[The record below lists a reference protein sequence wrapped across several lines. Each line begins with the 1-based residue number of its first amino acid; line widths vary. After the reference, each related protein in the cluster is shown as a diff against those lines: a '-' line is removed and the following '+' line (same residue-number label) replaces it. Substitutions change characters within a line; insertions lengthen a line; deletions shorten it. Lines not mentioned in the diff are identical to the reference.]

1 MEKNNQPLLDEVNST
16 TQFTSWNKIEQRSKN
31 IRTARILLITLTIL
45 VGVLCI
51 PWTQNITST
60 GSIISLEPN
69 SRPQAVETI
78 IGGRVEKWFVQEGDS
93 VKKGDTILF
102 LSEIKVDYFDPNLVQ
117 NTESQL
123 QSKES
128 ALEGY
133 MSKIASL
140 DLQIN
145 AMISGKEVKKD
156 QARAKIEQ
164 AQFKVRTDST
174 DLLNSER
181 NAAITEEQFN
191 RYEQLYTQD
200 LISKTELETRRMSY
214 QNAATKVQEH
224 RNKLSIAKNE
234 LLNARREL
242 RAIDAE
248 YSDKISKAESE
259 KYASMSTLYTAEGEL
274 TKLQN
279 QFNNYDRRNGL
290 YYILAPQDGFISKT
304 SKSGIG
310 ETVKE
315 GEEIARISPFGFAH
329 AVEIFISPTDM
340 PLVHAGEQVRLI
352 FDGFPAFVISG
363 WQHISKGVYNGTI
376 LTVDPAL
383 HESGKFRVLVRPQD
397 GEQWPNALKQGGGVQ
412 AIMLLNDVPVGYELW
427 RTFNG
432 FPPDFYSPDQSK
444 KKSEE
449 KSK

>member
-1 MEKNNQPLLDEVNST
+1 MEKTNRNLLDEVDSSMH
-16 TQFTSWNKIEQRSKN
+16 FTSWKKTEPRSKN
-31 IRTARILLITLTIL
+31 LRTAKILLIAAGIITAIL
-45 VGVLCI
+45 LI
-51 PWTQNITST
+51 PWTQNITSS
-60 GSIISLEPN
+60 GSVLSLNPD
-69 SRPQAVETI
+69 SRPQSIETI

-133 MSKIASL
+133 LSKVASL

-145 AMISGKEVKKD
+145 ALISGKDVKKD

-164 AQFKVRTDST
+164 SQFKIKTDST
-174 DLLNSER
+174 DLLNAER
-181 NAAITEEQFN
+181 NATINEEQFI
-191 RYEQLYTQD
+191 RYEQLYKQD
-200 LISKTELETRRMSY
+200 LISKTELESRRMSS
-214 QNAATKVQEH
+214 QNASTKVQEH
-224 RNKLSIAKNE
+224 RNKLAISKND

-259 KYASMSTLYTAEGEL
+259 KYASMSALYTAEGEL

-279 QFNNYDRRNGL
+279 LFNNYDRRNGL
-290 YYILAPQDGFISKT
+290 YYILAPQAGFISKT
-304 SKSGIG
+304 TKSGIG

-315 GEEIARISPFGFAH
+315 GEEIARISPFQFSH
-329 AVEIFISPTDM
+329 AVEIFIRPVDM
-340 PLVHAGEQVRLI
+340 PLVHPGENVRLI

-363 WQHISKGVYNGTI
+363 WQNISKGVYNGTI
-376 LTVDPAL
+376 LIVDPVI
-383 HESGKFRVLVRPQD
+383 HESGKFRVLVTPSE
-397 GEQWPNALKQGGGVQ
+397 GEQWPNALKQGAGVQ
-412 AIMLLNDVPVGYELW
+412 TIMLLNDVPVGYELW
-427 RTFNG
+427 RNFNG
-432 FPPDFYSPDQSK
+432 FPPDFYSPENAK

-449 KSK
+449 KYK

>member
-1 MEKNNQPLLDEVNST
+1 MEKNNLPLLDEVNSSN
-16 TQFTSWNKIEQRSKN
+16 QFASWNKIEQRTKN
-31 IRTARILLITLTIL
+31 IRTAKILLFALAIIIGIL
-45 VGVLCI
+45 FI

-60 GSIISLEPN
+60 GKIISLEPN
-69 SRPQAVETI
+69 SRPQSVETI

-102 LSEIKVDYFDPNLVQ
+102 LSEIKVDYFDPNLIK

-140 DLQIN
+140 DIQIN

-174 DLLNSER
+174 DLLNAER
-181 NAAITEEQFN
+181 NATITEEQFN
-191 RYEQLYTQD
+191 RYEQLFKQD

-214 QNAATKVQEH
+214 QNAFTKVQEH
-224 RNKLSIAKNE
+224 RNKLAISKNE

-315 GEEIARISPFGFAH
+315 GEEIARISPYQFAH
-329 AVEIFISPTDM
+329 AIEIFIDPMDM

-376 LTVDPAL
+376 LTIDPAL
-383 HESGKFRVLVRPQD
+383 HESGKFRVLVRPQE
-397 GEQWPNALKQGGGVQ
+397 GEQWPSALKQGGGVQ

-427 RTFNG
+427 RKFNG
-432 FPPDFYSPDQSK
+432 FPPDFYSPVQSK

>member
-1 MEKNNQPLLDEVNST
+1 MENTNRNLLDEVDSSR
-16 TQFTSWNKIEQRSKN
+16 QFTSWKKIEPRSKN
-31 IRTARILLITLTIL
+31 VRTARILFIAAAIITGMLF
-45 VGVLCI
+45 I
-51 PWTQNITST
+51 PWTQNITSS
-60 GSIISLEPN
+60 GSVISLNPD
-69 SRPQAVETI
+69 SRPQSVETI

-145 AMISGKEVKKD
+145 ALISGKDVKKD

-164 AQFKVRTDST
+164 AQSKIKTDST
-174 DLLNSER
+174 DLLNAQR
-181 NAAITEEQFN
+181 NATITEEQFT
-191 RYEQLYTQD
+191 RYEQLFKED
-200 LISKTELETRRMSY
+200 LISRTELETRRMSF

-224 RNKLSIAKNE
+224 VNKLAISKNE

-259 KYASMSTLYTAEGEL
+259 KFASMSTLYTAEGEL

-279 QFNNYDRRNGL
+279 QYNNYDRRNGL

-304 SKSGIG
+304 TKSGIG

-329 AVEIFISPTDM
+329 AVEIFIHPVDM

-363 WQHISKGVYNGTI
+363 WQNISKGVYNGTI
-376 LTVDPAL
+376 LIVDPAL
-383 HESGKFRVLVRPQD
+383 HESGKFRVLVAPSQ
-397 GEQWPNALKQGGGVQ
+397 GEQWPSVLKQGGGVQ

-427 RTFNG
+427 RQFNG
-432 FPPDFYSPDQSK
+432 FPPDFYSPENAK

>member
-1 MEKNNQPLLDEVNST
+1 MEKNNLPLLDEVNSSN
-16 TQFTSWNKIEQRSKN
+16 QFTSWNKIEQRSKN
-31 IRTARILLITLTIL
+31 IRTARILLIAFSIII
-45 VGVLCI
+45 GILCI
-51 PWTQNITST
+51 PWTQNITSS
-60 GSIISLEPN
+60 GSIISLNPD
-69 SRPQAVETI
+69 SRPQSVETI

-102 LSEIKVDYFDPNLVQ
+102 ISEIKVDYFDPNLVQ

-145 AMISGKEVKKD
+145 AMLNGKEVKKY
-156 QARAKIEQ
+156 QAYAKIEQ
-164 AQFKVRTDST
+164 AQLKVKTDST
-174 DLLNSER
+174 DLLNAER
-181 NAAITEEQFN
+181 NTAITEEQFK
-191 RYEQLYTQD
+191 RYEQLYKED

-214 QNAATKVQEH
+214 QNASTKVLEC
-224 RNKLSIAKNE
+224 RNKFYISKNE
-234 LLNARREL
+234 LLNTRREL

-310 ETVKE
+310 ETVQE
-315 GEEIARISPFGFAH
+315 GEEIARISPFGFSH
-329 AVEIFISPTDM
+329 AIEIFIHPVDM

-383 HESGKFRVLVRPQD
+383 HESGKFRVLVQPSN

-427 RTFNG
+427 RKFNG
-432 FPPDFYSPDQSK
+432 FPPDFYSPETSK

-449 KSK
+449 KL

>member
-1 MEKNNQPLLDEVNST
+1 MEKTNPNLLDEIDFPLQFNSWT
-16 TQFTSWNKIEQRSKN
+16 KIEQRAKN
-31 IRTARILLITLTIL
+31 IRTARILLFAFIIL
-45 VGVLCI
+45 IGILLI
-51 PWTQNITST
+51 PWTQNIMCS

-69 SRPQAVETI
+69 SRPQSIETI

-102 LSEIKVDYFDPNLVQ
+102 LSEVKVDYFDPNLVQ

-128 ALEGY
+128 ALQGY
-133 MSKIASL
+133 MSKIVSL

-145 AMISGKEVKKD
+145 AMIGGKEVKKD
-156 QARAKIEQ
+156 QTRAKIEQ
-164 AQFKVRTDST
+164 AQFKIRTDST
-174 DLLNSER
+174 DLANAER
-181 NAAITEEQFN
+181 NAKIIEEQFV
-191 RYEQLYTQD
+191 RYEQLFKED
-200 LISKTELETRRMSY
+200 LISRTELETRRIST
-214 QNAATKVQEH
+214 QNAATKVIEH
-224 RNKLSIAKNE
+224 RNKLAISRTE
-234 LLNARREL
+234 LMNLTREL

-248 YSDKISKAESE
+248 YNDKISKAESE
-259 KYASMSTLYTAEGEL
+259 KFASMSTLYTAEAEL

-315 GEEIARISPFGFAH
+315 GEEIARISPFQFAH
-329 AVEIFISPTDM
+329 AIEIFIEPVDM

-363 WQHISKGVYNGTI
+363 WQDISAGVYNGTI

-383 HESGKFRVLVRPQD
+383 HESGKFRVLVKPAD
-397 GEQWPNALKQGGGVQ
+397 GEQWPTVLKQGGGVQ
-412 AIMLLNDVPVGYELW
+412 AIMLLNDVPLGYELW
-427 RTFNG
+427 RKFNG

>member
-1 MEKNNQPLLDEVNST
+1 MEKNNLPLLDEVNSSN
-16 TQFTSWNKIEQRSKN
+16 QFTSWNKIEQRSKN
-31 IRTARILLITLTIL
+31 IRTARILLIAFSIIIGT
-45 VGVLCI
+45 LCI
-51 PWTQNITST
+51 PWTQNITSS
-60 GSIISLEPN
+60 GSIISLNPD
-69 SRPQAVETI
+69 SRPQSVETI

-102 LSEIKVDYFDPNLVQ
+102 ISEIKVDYFDPNLVQ

-145 AMISGKEVKKD
+145 AMISGKDVKKD

-164 AQFKVRTDST
+164 AQYKVRTDST
-174 DLLNSER
+174 DLLNAQR
-181 NAAITEEQFN
+181 NATITEEQFN
-191 RYEQLYTQD
+191 RYEQLYKED

-214 QNAATKVQEH
+214 QNASTKVQEH
-224 RNKLSIAKNE
+224 LNKIAISKNE

-290 YYILAPQDGFISKT
+290 YYILAPQDGFVSKT
-304 SKSGIG
+304 TKSGIG

-329 AVEIFISPTDM
+329 AVEIFIHPVDM
-340 PLVHAGEQVRLI
+340 PLVHPGEQVRLI

-363 WQHISKGVYNGTI
+363 WQDISKGVYNGTI

-383 HESGKFRVLVRPQD
+383 HESGKFRVLVQPSA
-397 GEQWPNALKQGGGVQ
+397 GEQWPSVLKQGGGVQ

-427 RTFNG
+427 RKFNG

>member
-1 MEKNNQPLLDEVNST
+1 MENTNRNLLDEVDSSS
-16 TQFTSWNKIEQRSKN
+16 QFTSWKKIEPRAKN
-31 IRTARILLITLTIL
+31 IRTARILLIALAIITGIL
-45 VGVLCI
+45 FI
-51 PWTQNITST
+51 PWTQNITSS
-60 GSIISLEPN
+60 GSVISLNPD
-69 SRPQAVETI
+69 SRPQSIETI
-78 IGGRVEKWFVQEGDS
+78 IGGRIEKWYVQEGDS

-164 AQFKVRTDST
+164 VQSKIKTDST
-174 DLLNSER
+174 DLLNAQR
-181 NAAITEEQFN
+181 NASITEEQFT
-191 RYEQLYTQD
+191 RYEQLFKED
-200 LISKTELETRRMSY
+200 LISRTELETRRMSF

-224 RNKLSIAKNE
+224 LNKLSISKNE
-234 LLNARREL
+234 LLNAKREL

-259 KYASMSTLYTAEGEL
+259 KFASMSTLYTAEGEL

-304 SKSGIG
+304 TKSGLG

-315 GEEIARISPFGFAH
+315 GEEIARISPFGFSH
-329 AVEIFISPTDM
+329 AVEIFIQPTDM
-340 PLVHAGEQVRLI
+340 PLVHAGEQVRII

-383 HESGKFRVLVRPQD
+383 HESGKFRVLVKPSE
-397 GEQWPNALKQGGGVQ
+397 GEQWPSVLKQGAGAQ

-427 RTFNG
+427 RKFNG
-432 FPPDFYSPDQSK
+432 FPPDFYAPDNAK

>member
-1 MEKNNQPLLDEVNST
+1 MEKNNHTLLDEVNSSN
-16 TQFTSWNKIEQRSKN
+16 QFTSWNKIEKRSKN
-31 IRTARILLITLTIL
+31 IRTARILLITFVIII
-45 VGVLCI
+45 GVLCI
-51 PWTQNITST
+51 PWTQNISSK
-60 GSIISLEPN
+60 GSIISLNPD
-69 SRPQAVETI
+69 SRPQSIETI

-164 AQFKVRTDST
+164 AQFKVKTDST
-174 DLLNSER
+174 DLLNAER
-181 NAAITEEQFN
+181 NATITEEQFN
-191 RYEQLYTQD
+191 RYEQLYKQD

-224 RNKLSIAKNE
+224 RNKLAISKNE

-259 KYASMSTLYTAEGEL
+259 KYASMSTLYNAEGEL

-279 QFNNYDRRNGL
+279 QFNNYDKRNGL

-329 AVEIFISPTDM
+329 AVEIFIDPMDM
-340 PLVHAGEQVRLI
+340 PLVHPGEQVRLI

-376 LTVDPAL
+376 LSIDPAL
-383 HESGKFRVLVRPQD
+383 HESGKFRVLVQPAQ
-397 GEQWPNALKQGGGVQ
+397 GEQWPSALKQGGGVQ
-412 AIMLLNDVPVGYELW
+412 AIMLLNDVPLGYELW

-432 FPPDFYSPDQSK
+432 FPPDFYSPDLSK
-444 KKSEE
+444 KKPEE

>member
-1 MEKNNQPLLDEVNST
+1 MEKNKLHLLDDVDSSVT
-16 TQFTSWNKIEQRSKN
+16 FSSWKKIEQRSKN
-31 IRTARILLITLTIL
+31 IRAARILLISAAIL
-45 VGVLCI
+45 VGVLFV
-51 PWTQNITST
+51 PWTQNIICA

-102 LSEIKVDYFDPNLVQ
+102 ISEVKVDYFDPNLVQ

-133 MSKIASL
+133 MSKIVSL

-156 QARAKIEQ
+156 QTRTKIDQ
-164 AQFKVRTDST
+164 AQFKITTDST
-174 DLLNSER
+174 DLANAER
-181 NAAITEEQFN
+181 NAQIIQDQFV
-191 RYEQLYTQD
+191 RYEQLFKED
-200 LISKTELETRRMSY
+200 LISRTELETRRMST
-214 QNAATKVQEH
+214 QNAATKVIEH
-224 RNKLSIAKNE
+224 RNKLAISRNE
-234 LLNARREL
+234 FMNLKREL

-248 YSDKISKAESE
+248 YNDKISKAESE
-259 KYASMSTLYTAEGEL
+259 KFASMSTLYGAEAEL

-315 GEEIARISPFGFAH
+315 GEEIARISPYRFAH
-329 AVEIFISPTDM
+329 AVEVFIDPVDM

-352 FDGFPAFVISG
+352 FDGFPAFVITG

-383 HESGKFRVLVRPQD
+383 HESGKFRVLVQPAN
-397 GEQWPNALKQGGGVQ
+397 GEQWPTALKQGGGVQ

-427 RTFNG
+427 RKFNG

>member
-1 MEKNNQPLLDEVNST
+1 MEKNHHPLLDEVNST
-16 TQFTSWNKIEQRSKN
+16 NQFTSWNKIEQRSKN
-31 IRTARILLITLTIL
+31 IRTARILLITLAIL
-45 VGVLCI
+45 IGILCI
-51 PWTQNITST
+51 PWTQNISST

-164 AQFKVRTDST
+164 AQFKIKTDST
-174 DLLNSER
+174 DLLNAER
-181 NAAITEEQFN
+181 NATITEEQFI
-191 RYEQLYTQD
+191 RYEQLYKQD
-200 LISKTELETRRMSY
+200 LISKTELETRRMSC
-214 QNAATKVQEH
+214 QNASTKVQEH
-224 RNKLSIAKNE
+224 RNKLSISKNE

-397 GEQWPNALKQGGGVQ
+397 GEQWPSALKQGGGVQ

-449 KSK
+449 KAK

>member
-1 MEKNNQPLLDEVNST
+1 
-16 TQFTSWNKIEQRSKN
+16 
-31 IRTARILLITLTIL
+31 
-45 VGVLCI
+45 
-51 PWTQNITST
+51 
-60 GSIISLEPN
+60 
-69 SRPQAVETI
+69 
-78 IGGRVEKWFVQEGDS
+78 
-93 VKKGDTILF
+93 
-102 LSEIKVDYFDPNLVQ
+102 
-117 NTESQL
+117 
-123 QSKES
+123 
-128 ALEGY
+128 
-133 MSKIASL
+133 
-140 DLQIN
+140 
-145 AMISGKEVKKD
+145 
-156 QARAKIEQ
+156 
-164 AQFKVRTDST
+164 
-174 DLLNSER
+174 
-181 NAAITEEQFN
+181 
-191 RYEQLYTQD
+191 
-200 LISKTELETRRMSY
+200 MSY
-214 QNAATKVQEH
+214 QNASTKVLEC
-224 RNKLSIAKNE
+224 RNKFYISKNE
-234 LLNARREL
+234 LLNTRREL

-315 GEEIARISPFGFAH
+315 GEEIARISPFGFSH
-329 AVEIFISPTDM
+329 AIEIFIHPVDM

-383 HESGKFRVLVRPQD
+383 HESGKFRVLVQPSN

-427 RTFNG
+427 RKFNG

-449 KSK
+449 K

>member
-1 MEKNNQPLLDEVNST
+1 MEKTNPNLLDEVDSSR
-16 TQFTSWNKIEQRSKN
+16 QFSSWKDIEPRSKN
-31 IRTARILLITLTIL
+31 IRTARILLFAAAVLIGIL
-45 VGVLCI
+45 FI
-51 PWTQNITST
+51 PWTQNITSS
-60 GSIISLEPN
+60 GSIISLNPD
-69 SRPQAVETI
+69 SRPQSIETI

-145 AMISGKEVKKD
+145 AMIGGKEVKKD

-164 AQFKVRTDST
+164 AQFKIKTDST
-174 DLLNSER
+174 DLLNAER
-181 NAAITEEQFN
+181 NATITEEQFA
-191 RYEQLYTQD
+191 RYEQLFKQD
-200 LISKTELETRRMSY
+200 LISKTELETRRMSF
-214 QNAATKVQEH
+214 QNASTKVQEH
-224 RNKLSIAKNE
+224 RNKLAIAQNE

-259 KYASMSTLYTAEGEL
+259 KYASMSTLYNAEGEL

-304 SKSGIG
+304 TKSGIG

-315 GEEIARISPFGFAH
+315 GEEIARISPFGFSH
-329 AVEIFISPTDM
+329 AIEIFIHPVDM

-352 FDGFPAFVISG
+352 FDGFPAIVISG
-363 WQHISKGVYNGTI
+363 WQDISKGVYNGTI

-383 HESGKFRVLVRPQD
+383 HESGKFRVLVKPTE
-397 GEQWPNALKQGGGVQ
+397 GERWPNALKQGGGVQ

-427 RTFNG
+427 RQFNG
-432 FPPDFYSPDQSK
+432 FPPDFYSPENSK

>member
-1 MEKNNQPLLDEVNST
+1 MEQNNHALLDEVNST
-16 TQFTSWNKIEQRSKN
+16 NQFNSWNKIEQRSKN
-31 IRTARILLITLTIL
+31 IRTARILLITLAIL
-45 VGVLCI
+45 IGILCI
-51 PWTQNITST
+51 PWTQNISST

-164 AQFKVRTDST
+164 AQFKVKTDST
-174 DLLNSER
+174 DLLNAER
-181 NAAITEEQFN
+181 NATITEEQFN
-191 RYEQLYTQD
+191 RYEQLYKQD

-214 QNAATKVQEH
+214 QNASTKVQEH
-224 RNKLSIAKNE
+224 RNKLSISKNE

-397 GEQWPNALKQGGGVQ
+397 GEQWPSALKQGGGVQ

>member
-1 MEKNNQPLLDEVNST
+1 MEQNKLHLLDDVDSSVT
-16 TQFTSWNKIEQRSKN
+16 FSSWKKIEQRSKN
-31 IRTARILLITLTIL
+31 IRAARILLISAAIL
-45 VGVLCI
+45 VGVLFV
-51 PWTQNITST
+51 PWTQNITCA

-69 SRPQAVETI
+69 SRPQSIETI

-102 LSEIKVDYFDPNLVQ
+102 LSEVKVDYFDPNLVQ

-133 MSKIASL
+133 MSKIVSL

-156 QARAKIEQ
+156 QTRAKIEQ
-164 AQFKVRTDST
+164 AQYKIRTDST
-174 DLLNSER
+174 DLANAQR
-181 NAAITEEQFN
+181 NAQIIEEQFV
-191 RYEQLYTQD
+191 RYEQLYKED
-200 LISKTELETRRMSY
+200 LISRTELETRRMST
-214 QNAATKVQEH
+214 QNAATKVIEH
-224 RNKLSIAKNE
+224 INKLSIARNE
-234 LLNARREL
+234 LMNLRREL
-242 RAIDAE
+242 SAIDAD
-248 YSDKISKAESE
+248 YNDKISKAESE
-259 KYASMSTLYTAEGEL
+259 KFASMSTLYNAEGEL

-315 GEEIARISPFGFAH
+315 GEEIARISPYQFAH
-329 AVEIFISPTDM
+329 AIEIFIDPVDM

-383 HESGKFRVLVRPQD
+383 HESGKFRVLVQPAS
-397 GEQWPNALKQGGGVQ
+397 GEQWPTALKQGGGVQ

-427 RTFNG
+427 RKFNG

>member
-1 MEKNNQPLLDEVNST
+1 MEKNHHPLLDEVNST
-16 TQFTSWNKIEQRSKN
+16 NQFTSWNKIEQRSKN
-31 IRTARILLITLTIL
+31 IRTARILLITLAIL
-45 VGVLCI
+45 IGILCI

-164 AQFKVRTDST
+164 AQFKVKTDST
-174 DLLNSER
+174 DLLNAER
-181 NAAITEEQFN
+181 NATITEEQFN
-191 RYEQLYTQD
+191 RYEQLYKQD

-214 QNAATKVQEH
+214 QNASTKVQEH
-224 RNKLSIAKNE
+224 RNKLSISKNE

-397 GEQWPNALKQGGGVQ
+397 GEQWPSALKQGGGVQ

>member
-1 MEKNNQPLLDEVNST
+1 MENTNRNLLDEVDSSR
-16 TQFTSWNKIEQRSKN
+16 QFTSWKKIEPRSKN
-31 IRTARILLITLTIL
+31 VRTARILLIAAGIIIGMLF
-45 VGVLCI
+45 I
-51 PWTQNITST
+51 PWTQNITSS
-60 GSIISLEPN
+60 GSVISLNPD
-69 SRPQAVETI
+69 SRPQSIETI
-78 IGGRVEKWFVQEGDS
+78 IGGRIEKWYVQEGDS

-102 LSEIKVDYFDPNLVQ
+102 LSEVKVDYFDPNLVQ

-133 MSKIASL
+133 MSKIVSL

-164 AQFKVRTDST
+164 VQSKLRTDST
-174 DLLNSER
+174 DLQNAQR
-181 NAAITEEQFN
+181 NAAITEEQFT
-191 RYEQLYTQD
+191 RYEQLFKDD
-200 LISKTELETRRMSY
+200 LISRTELETRRMSF

-224 RNKLSIAKNE
+224 LNKLSISKNE
-234 LLNARREL
+234 LLNAKREL

-259 KYASMSTLYTAEGEL
+259 KFASMSTLYTAEGEL

-304 SKSGIG
+304 TKSGLG

-315 GEEIARISPFGFAH
+315 GEEIARISPFEFSH
-329 AVEIFISPTDM
+329 AVEIFIHPTDM

-383 HESGKFRVLVRPQD
+383 HSSGKFRVLVTPSV
-397 GEQWPNALKQGGGVQ
+397 GEQWPNVLKQGGGAQ

-427 RTFNG
+427 RKFNG
-432 FPPDFYSPDQSK
+432 FPPDFYAPDNAQK
-444 KKSEE
+444 KKEE

>member
-1 MEKNNQPLLDEVNST
+1 MEKTNPNLLDEIDFPLQFNSWT
-16 TQFTSWNKIEQRSKN
+16 KIEQRSKN
-31 IRTARILLITLTIL
+31 IRTARILLFAFIIL
-45 VGVLCI
+45 IGILFI
-51 PWTQNITST
+51 PWTQNITCS

-69 SRPQAVETI
+69 SRPQSIETI

-102 LSEIKVDYFDPNLVQ
+102 LSEVKVDYFDPNLVQ

-133 MSKIASL
+133 MSKIVSL

-145 AMISGKEVKKD
+145 AMIGGKEVKKD
-156 QARAKIEQ
+156 QTRAKIEQ
-164 AQFKVRTDST
+164 AQFKIRTDST
-174 DLLNSER
+174 DLANAER
-181 NAAITEEQFN
+181 NAIIIEEQFV
-191 RYEQLYTQD
+191 RYEQLFKED
-200 LISKTELETRRMSY
+200 LISRTELETRRMNT
-214 QNAATKVQEH
+214 QNAATKVIEH
-224 RNKLSIAKNE
+224 RNKLAISRTE
-234 LLNARREL
+234 LMNLTREL
-242 RAIDAE
+242 RAIDAD
-248 YSDKISKAESE
+248 YNDKISKAESE
-259 KYASMSTLYTAEGEL
+259 KFASMSTLYTAEAEL

-315 GEEIARISPFGFAH
+315 GEEIARISPYQFLH
-329 AVEIFISPTDM
+329 AIEIFIDPMDM

-363 WQHISKGVYNGTI
+363 WQNISTGVYNGTI

-383 HESGKFRVLVRPQD
+383 HESGKFRVLVKPSD
-397 GEQWPNALKQGGGVQ
+397 SELWPAVLKQGGGVQ
-412 AIMLLNDVPVGYELW
+412 AIMLLNDVPLGYELW
-427 RTFNG
+427 RKFNG
-432 FPPDFYSPDQSK
+432 FPPDFYSPETSK

>member
-1 MEKNNQPLLDEVNST
+1 MEKNNLPLLDEVNSSN
-16 TQFTSWNKIEQRSKN
+16 QFTSWNKIEQRAKN
-31 IRTARILLITLTIL
+31 IRTARILLIALAIII
-45 VGVLCI
+45 GILCI
-51 PWTQNITST
+51 PWTQNITSV
-60 GSIISLEPN
+60 GNIISLEPN
-69 SRPQAVETI
+69 SRPQSVETI

-123 QSKES
+123 ESKES

-140 DLQIN
+140 DIQIN

-174 DLLNSER
+174 DLLNAER
-181 NAAITEEQFN
+181 NATITEEQFN
-191 RYEQLYTQD
+191 RYEQLYKQD

-214 QNAATKVQEH
+214 QNASTKVQEH
-224 RNKLSIAKNE
+224 RNKLSISKNE

-304 SKSGIG
+304 TKSGIG

-315 GEEIARISPFGFAH
+315 GEEIARISPFAFSH
-329 AVEIFISPTDM
+329 AVEIFIHPTDM

-383 HESGKFRVLVRPQD
+383 HESGKFRVLVRPQE
-397 GEQWPNALKQGGGVQ
+397 GEQWPSALKQGGGVQ

-427 RTFNG
+427 RKFNG

>member
-1 MEKNNQPLLDEVNST
+1 MEKNNLPLLDEVNSSN
-16 TQFTSWNKIEQRSKN
+16 QFTSWNKIEQRSKN
-31 IRTARILLITLTIL
+31 IRTARILLIAFSIII
-45 VGVLCI
+45 GILCI
-51 PWTQNITST
+51 PWTQNITSS
-60 GSIISLEPN
+60 GSIISLNPD
-69 SRPQAVETI
+69 SRPQSVETI

-102 LSEIKVDYFDPNLVQ
+102 ISEIKVDYFDPNLVQ

-164 AQFKVRTDST
+164 AQYKVRTDST
-174 DLLNSER
+174 DLLNAQR
-181 NAAITEEQFN
+181 NATITEEQFN
-191 RYEQLYTQD
+191 RYEQLYKED

-214 QNAATKVQEH
+214 QNASTKVQEH
-224 RNKLSIAKNE
+224 LNKIAISKNE

-290 YYILAPQDGFISKT
+290 YYILAPQDGFVSKT
-304 SKSGIG
+304 TKSGIG

-329 AVEIFISPTDM
+329 AVEIFIHPVDM
-340 PLVHAGEQVRLI
+340 PLVHPGEQVRLI

-363 WQHISKGVYNGTI
+363 WQDISKGVYNGTI

-383 HESGKFRVLVRPQD
+383 HESGKFRVLVQPSA
-397 GEQWPNALKQGGGVQ
+397 GEQWPSVLKQGGGVQ

-427 RTFNG
+427 RKFNG

>member
-1 MEKNNQPLLDEVNST
+1 MEKNNLPLLDEVTSSN
-16 TQFTSWNKIEQRSKN
+16 QFSSWNKIEQRSKN
-31 IRTARILLITLTIL
+31 IRTARILLIALAII

-51 PWTQNITST
+51 PWTQNITSK
-60 GSIISLEPN
+60 GSVISLEPN
-69 SRPQAVETI
+69 SRPQSIETI

-102 LSEIKVDYFDPNLVQ
+102 LSEIKVDYFDPNLIQ

-123 QSKES
+123 ESKEN

-140 DLQIN
+140 DIQIN

-164 AQFKVRTDST
+164 AQFKVKTDST
-174 DLLNSER
+174 DLLNAER
-181 NAAITEEQFN
+181 NAAITEEQFI
-191 RYEQLYTQD
+191 RYEQLFKQD
-200 LISKTELETRRMSY
+200 LISKTELESRRMSF
-214 QNAATKVQEH
+214 QNASTKVQEH
-224 RNKLSIAKNE
+224 RNKLAISKNE

-304 SKSGIG
+304 TKSGIG

-315 GEEIARISPFGFAH
+315 GEEIARISPFQFAH
-329 AVEIFISPTDM
+329 AVEIFIEPNDL
-340 PLVHAGEQVRLI
+340 PLVHPGEQVRII
-352 FDGFPAFVISG
+352 FDGYPAFVISG

-383 HESGKFRVLVRPQD
+383 HETGKFRVLVKPSE
-397 GEQWPNALKQGGGVQ
+397 GEQWPSGLKQGGGVQ

-427 RTFNG
+427 RKFNG
-432 FPPDFYSPDQSK
+432 FPPDFYAPEQQK

>member
-1 MEKNNQPLLDEVNST
+1 MENTNRNLLDEVDSSR
-16 TQFTSWNKIEQRSKN
+16 QFTSWKKIEPRSKN
-31 IRTARILLITLTIL
+31 VRTARILLIAAGIIIGMLF
-45 VGVLCI
+45 I
-51 PWTQNITST
+51 PWTQNITSS
-60 GSIISLEPN
+60 GSVISLNPD
-69 SRPQAVETI
+69 SRPQSIETI
-78 IGGRVEKWFVQEGDS
+78 IGGRIDKWYVQEGDS

-102 LSEIKVDYFDPNLVQ
+102 LSEVKVDYFDPNLVQ

-164 AQFKVRTDST
+164 VQSKLRTDST
-174 DLLNSER
+174 DLQNAQR
-181 NAAITEEQFN
+181 NAAITEEQFT
-191 RYEQLYTQD
+191 RYEQLFKDD
-200 LISKTELETRRMSY
+200 LISRTELETRRMSF

-224 RNKLSIAKNE
+224 LNKLSISKNE
-234 LLNARREL
+234 LLNAKREL

-259 KYASMSTLYTAEGEL
+259 KFASMSTLYTAEGEL

-304 SKSGIG
+304 TKSGLG

-315 GEEIARISPFGFAH
+315 GEEIARISPFEFSH
-329 AVEIFISPTDM
+329 AVEIFIHPTDM

-383 HESGKFRVLVRPQD
+383 HSSGKFRVLVTPSV
-397 GEQWPNALKQGGGVQ
+397 GEQWPNVLKQGGGAQ

-427 RTFNG
+427 RKFNG
-432 FPPDFYSPDQSK
+432 FPPDFYAPDNAK
-444 KKSEE
+444 KKKEE

>member
-1 MEKNNQPLLDEVNST
+1 MEQNKLHLLDDVDSSVT
-16 TQFTSWNKIEQRSKN
+16 FSSWKNIEQRSKN
-31 IRTARILLITLTIL
+31 IRAARILLISAVIL
-45 VGVLCI
+45 VGVLFV
-51 PWTQNITST
+51 PWTQNITCS

-69 SRPQAVETI
+69 TRPQAVETI
-78 IGGRVEKWFVQEGDS
+78 IGGRVEKWYVQEGDS

-102 LSEIKVDYFDPNLVQ
+102 LSEVKVDYFDPNLVQ

-133 MSKIASL
+133 MSKIVSL

-156 QARAKIEQ
+156 QTRTKIDQ
-164 AQFKVRTDST
+164 AQFKITTDST
-174 DLLNSER
+174 DLANAER
-181 NAAITEEQFN
+181 NAQIIQEQFV
-191 RYEQLYTQD
+191 RYEQLFKED
-200 LISKTELETRRMSY
+200 LISRTELEMRRMSA
-214 QNAATKVQEH
+214 QNAATKVIEH
-224 RNKLSIAKNE
+224 RNKLSISRNE
-234 LLNARREL
+234 LMNLKREL

-248 YSDKISKAESE
+248 YNDKISKAESE
-259 KYASMSTLYTAEGEL
+259 KFASMSTLYSAEAEL

-315 GEEIARISPFGFAH
+315 GEEIARISPYQFSH
-329 AVEIFISPTDM
+329 AIEIFVEPVDM
-340 PLVHAGEQVRLI
+340 PLVHAGEKVRLI

-383 HESGKFRVLVRPQD
+383 HASGKFRVLVQPAQ
-397 GEQWPNALKQGGGVQ
+397 GEQWPSALKQGGGVQ

-427 RTFNG
+427 RKFNG

>member
-1 MEKNNQPLLDEVNST
+1 MAKTNPNLLDEVDSSL
-16 TQFTSWNKIEQRSKN
+16 QFTSWNKIEPRSKN
-31 IRTARILLITLTIL
+31 IRTARILMITAAIVVGIL
-45 VGVLCI
+45 FI
-51 PWTQNITST
+51 PWTQNITSS
-60 GSIISLEPN
+60 GSIISLNPD
-69 SRPQAVETI
+69 SRPQSIETI
-78 IGGRVEKWFVQEGDS
+78 IGGRIEKWYVQEGDS

-102 LSEIKVDYFDPNLVQ
+102 LSEVKVDYFDPNLVQ

-140 DLQIN
+140 DIQIN

-174 DLLNSER
+174 DLLNAQR
-181 NAAITEEQFN
+181 NASITEDQFK
-191 RYEQLYTQD
+191 RYEELFRQD
-200 LISKTELETRRMSY
+200 LISRTELETRRMSF

-224 RNKLSIAKNE
+224 LNKLAISKNE
-234 LLNARREL
+234 LLNAKREL

-304 SKSGIG
+304 TKSGIG

-315 GEEIARISPFGFAH
+315 GEEIARISPFGFSH
-329 AVEIFISPTDM
+329 AVEIFIHPTDM
-340 PLVHAGEQVRLI
+340 PLVHPGEQVRLI

-383 HESGKFRVLVRPQD
+383 HESGKFRVLVKPAE
-397 GEQWPNALKQGGGVQ
+397 GEQWPAVLKQGGGVQ

-427 RTFNG
+427 RKFNG
-432 FPPDFYSPDQSK
+432 FPPDFYAPNMDK
-444 KKSEE
+444 KKTEE

>member
-1 MEKNNQPLLDEVNST
+1 MEKTNPNLLDEIDFPLQFNSWT
-16 TQFTSWNKIEQRSKN
+16 IVEQRSKN
-31 IRTARILLITLTIL
+31 IRTARILLFAFFIL
-45 VGVLCI
+45 IGILFI
-51 PWTQNITST
+51 PWTQNITCS

-69 SRPQAVETI
+69 SRPQSIETI

-102 LSEIKVDYFDPNLVQ
+102 LSEVKVDYFDPNLLQ

-133 MSKIASL
+133 MSKIVSL

-145 AMISGKEVKKD
+145 AMIGGKEVKKD
-156 QARAKIEQ
+156 QTRAKIEQ
-164 AQFKVRTDST
+164 AQFKIRTDST
-174 DLLNSER
+174 DLANAER
-181 NAAITEEQFN
+181 NAKIIEEQFV
-191 RYEQLYTQD
+191 RYEQLFKED
-200 LISKTELETRRMSY
+200 LISRTELETRRMST
-214 QNAATKVQEH
+214 QNAATKVIEH
-224 RNKLSIAKNE
+224 RNKLAISRTE
-234 LLNARREL
+234 LMNLTREL
-242 RAIDAE
+242 RAIDAD
-248 YSDKISKAESE
+248 YNDKISKAESE
-259 KYASMSTLYTAEGEL
+259 KFASMSTLYTAEAEL

-304 SKSGIG
+304 SKSGLG

-315 GEEIARISPFGFAH
+315 GEEIARISPFQFLH
-329 AVEIFISPTDM
+329 AIEIFIDPMDM
-340 PLVHAGEQVRLI
+340 PLVHVGEQVRLI

-363 WQHISKGVYNGTI
+363 WQNISKGVYNGTI

-383 HESGKFRVLVRPQD
+383 HESGKFRVLVRPSEN
-397 GEQWPNALKQGGGVQ
+397 EQWPAVLKQGGGVQ
-412 AIMLLNDVPVGYELW
+412 AIMLLNDVPLGYELW
-427 RTFNG
+427 RNFNG
-432 FPPDFYSPDQSK
+432 FPPDFYSPETSK

-449 KSK
+449 KL

>member
-1 MEKNNQPLLDEVNST
+1 MEKNNQPLLDEVNSS

-31 IRTARILLITLTIL
+31 IRTARMLLITLAIL
-45 VGVLCI
+45 IGILCI

-60 GSIISLEPN
+60 GNIISLEPN
-69 SRPQAVETI
+69 SRPQSVETI

-93 VKKGDTILF
+93 VKKGDTIMF

-123 QSKES
+123 DSKES

-140 DLQIN
+140 DIQIN

-164 AQFKVRTDST
+164 AQFKVKTDST
-174 DLLNSER
+174 DLLNAER
-181 NAAITEEQFN
+181 NATITEEQFN
-191 RYEQLYTQD
+191 RYEQLYKQD

-214 QNAATKVQEH
+214 QNASTKVQEH
-224 RNKLSIAKNE
+224 RNKIAIAKNE

-248 YSDKISKAESE
+248 YSDKISKAERE

-279 QFNNYDRRNGL
+279 QYNNYDRRNGL

-329 AVEIFISPTDM
+329 AVEIFIHPTDM

-383 HESGKFRVLVRPQD
+383 HESGKFRVLVRPQE
-397 GEQWPNALKQGGGVQ
+397 GEQWPSALKQGGGVQ
-412 AIMLLNDVPVGYELW
+412 AIMLLNDVAVGYELW
-427 RTFNG
+427 RKFNG

>member
-16 TQFTSWNKIEQRSKN
+16 NQFTSWNNIEQRSKN
-31 IRTARILLITLTIL
+31 IRTARILLITLAIL

-174 DLLNSER
+174 DLLNAER

-191 RYEQLYTQD
+191 RYEQLYSQD

-224 RNKLSIAKNE
+224 RNKLSISKNE

>member
-1 MEKNNQPLLDEVNST
+1 MEKTNPNLLDEIDFPLQFNSWT
-16 TQFTSWNKIEQRSKN
+16 KVEQRSKN
-31 IRTARILLITLTIL
+31 IRTARILLFAFFIL
-45 VGVLCI
+45 IGILFI
-51 PWTQNITST
+51 PWTQNITCS

-69 SRPQAVETI
+69 SRPQSIETI

-102 LSEIKVDYFDPNLVQ
+102 LSEVKVDYFDPNLLQ

-133 MSKIASL
+133 MSKVVSL

-145 AMISGKEVKKD
+145 AMIGGKEVKKD
-156 QARAKIEQ
+156 QTRAKIEQ
-164 AQFKVRTDST
+164 AQFKIRTDST
-174 DLLNSER
+174 DLANAER
-181 NAAITEEQFN
+181 NAKIIEEQFV
-191 RYEQLYTQD
+191 RYEQLFKED
-200 LISKTELETRRMSY
+200 LISRTELETRRMST
-214 QNAATKVQEH
+214 QNAATKVIEH
-224 RNKLSIAKNE
+224 RNKLAISRTE
-234 LLNARREL
+234 LMNLTREL
-242 RAIDAE
+242 RAIDAD
-248 YSDKISKAESE
+248 YNDKISKAESE
-259 KYASMSTLYTAEGEL
+259 KFASMSTLYTAEAEL

-304 SKSGIG
+304 SKSGLG

-315 GEEIARISPFGFAH
+315 GEEIARISPFQFLH
-329 AVEIFISPTDM
+329 AIEIFIDPMDM
-340 PLVHAGEQVRLI
+340 PLVHVGEQVRLI

-363 WQHISKGVYNGTI
+363 WQNISKGVYNGTI

-383 HESGKFRVLVRPQD
+383 HESGKFRVLVRPSEN
-397 GEQWPNALKQGGGVQ
+397 EQWPAVLKQGGGVQ
-412 AIMLLNDVPVGYELW
+412 AIMLLNDVPLGYELW
-427 RTFNG
+427 RNFNG
-432 FPPDFYSPDQSK
+432 FPPDFYSPETSK

-449 KSK
+449 KL

>member
-1 MEKNNQPLLDEVNST
+1 MEKTNPNLLDEVDSSL
-16 TQFTSWNKIEQRSKN
+16 QFTSWKKIEPRSKN
-31 IRTARILLITLTIL
+31 TRAARFLLFSAVVLIGILF
-45 VGVLCI
+45 I
-51 PWTQNITST
+51 PWTQNITSA
-60 GSIISLEPN
+60 GSVISLDPD
-69 SRPQAVETI
+69 SRPQSIETI
-78 IGGRVEKWFVQEGDS
+78 IGGRVEKWYVQEGDS

-102 LSEIKVDYFDPNLVQ
+102 LSEIKVDYFDPNLIQ

-123 QSKES
+123 NSKEN

-140 DLQIN
+140 DIQIN

-164 AQFKVRTDST
+164 AQFKVKTDST
-174 DLLNSER
+174 DLLNAER
-181 NAAITEEQFN
+181 NAGITEDQFK
-191 RYEQLYTQD
+191 RYEELFKQD
-200 LISKTELETRRMSY
+200 LISRTELESRRMSF

-224 RNKLSIAKNE
+224 RNKLAISKNE
-234 LLNARREL
+234 LLNAKREL

-259 KYASMSTLYTAEGEL
+259 KYASISTLYNAEGEL

-304 SKSGIG
+304 TKSGIG

-315 GEEIARISPFGFAH
+315 GEEIARISPFGFSH
-329 AVEIFISPTDM
+329 AVEIFISPTDL

-376 LTVDPAL
+376 LSVDPAL
-383 HESGKFRVLVRPQD
+383 HESGKFRVLVKPSD
-397 GEQWPNALKQGGGVQ
+397 GEQWPAALKQGGGVQ

-427 RTFNG
+427 RKFNG
-432 FPPDFYSPDQSK
+432 FPPDFYAPDNTQK
-444 KKSEE
+444 KTEE

>member
-1 MEKNNQPLLDEVNST
+1 MEKNHLPLLDEVNSSN
-16 TQFTSWNKIEQRSKN
+16 QFTSWNKIEQRSKN
-31 IRTARILLITLTIL
+31 IRTARILFIALSIII
-45 VGVLCI
+45 GVLCI
-51 PWTQNITST
+51 PWTQNINSS
-60 GSIISLEPN
+60 GSIISLNPD
-69 SRPQAVETI
+69 SRPQSIETI

-145 AMISGKEVKKD
+145 AMIGGKEVKKD

-164 AQFKVRTDST
+164 AQYKVRTDST
-174 DLLNSER
+174 DLLNAQR
-181 NAAITEEQFN
+181 NATITEEQFN
-191 RYEQLYTQD
+191 RYEQLYKDD

-214 QNAATKVQEH
+214 QNASTKVQEH
-224 RNKLSIAKNE
+224 LNKIAISKNE

-304 SKSGIG
+304 TKSGIG

-315 GEEIARISPFGFAH
+315 GEEIARISPFGFSH
-329 AVEIFISPTDM
+329 AIEIFIHPVDM
-340 PLVHAGEQVRLI
+340 PLVHPGEQVRLI

-383 HESGKFRVLVRPQD
+383 HESGKFRVLVKPSD

>member
-1 MEKNNQPLLDEVNST
+1 MEKNKQPLLDEVNSS
-16 TQFTSWNKIEQRSKN
+16 TQFTSWKKIEPRSKN
-31 IRTARILLITLTIL
+31 VRTARILLIAAAIITGMLF
-45 VGVLCI
+45 I
-51 PWTQNITST
+51 PWTQNITSS
-60 GSIISLEPN
+60 GSVISLNPD
-69 SRPQAVETI
+69 SRPQSVETI

-93 VKKGDTILF
+93 VKKGDTIMF

-123 QSKES
+123 DSKES

-140 DLQIN
+140 DIQIN

-164 AQFKVRTDST
+164 AQFKVKTDST
-174 DLLNSER
+174 DLLNAER
-181 NAAITEEQFN
+181 NATITEEQFN
-191 RYEQLYTQD
+191 RYEQLYKQD
-200 LISKTELETRRMSY
+200 LISKTELETRRMSF
-214 QNAATKVQEH
+214 QNASTKVQEY
-224 RNKLSIAKNE
+224 RNKMSISKNE

-279 QFNNYDRRNGL
+279 QYNNYDRRNGL

-329 AVEIFISPTDM
+329 AVEIFIHPTDM

-383 HESGKFRVLVRPQD
+383 HESGKFRVLVRPQE

-427 RTFNG
+427 RKFNG
-432 FPPDFYSPDQSK
+432 FPPDFYSPEQSK

>member
-1 MEKNNQPLLDEVNST
+1 MEKNNQPLLDEVNSS

-31 IRTARILLITLTIL
+31 IRTARMLLITLAIL
-45 VGVLCI
+45 IGILCI

-60 GSIISLEPN
+60 GNIISLEPN
-69 SRPQAVETI
+69 SRPQSVETI

-93 VKKGDTILF
+93 VKKGDTIMF

-123 QSKES
+123 DSKES

-140 DLQIN
+140 DIQIN

-164 AQFKVRTDST
+164 AQFKVKTDST
-174 DLLNSER
+174 DLLNAER
-181 NAAITEEQFN
+181 NATITEEQFN
-191 RYEQLYTQD
+191 RYEQLYKQD
-200 LISKTELETRRMSY
+200 LISKTELETRRMSF
-214 QNAATKVQEH
+214 QNASTKVQEH
-224 RNKLSIAKNE
+224 RNKMSISKNE

-279 QFNNYDRRNGL
+279 QYNNYDRRNGL

-329 AVEIFISPTDM
+329 AVEIFIHPTDM

-383 HESGKFRVLVRPQD
+383 HESGKFRVLVRPQE
-397 GEQWPNALKQGGGVQ
+397 GEQWPSALKQGGGVQ
-412 AIMLLNDVPVGYELW
+412 AIMLLKDVPVGYELW
-427 RTFNG
+427 RKFNG
-432 FPPDFYSPDQSK
+432 FPPDFYSPEQSK

>member
-1 MEKNNQPLLDEVNST
+1 MEKNNLPLLDEVNSSN
-16 TQFTSWNKIEQRSKN
+16 QFTSWNKIEQRSKN
-31 IRTARILLITLTIL
+31 IRTARILLIAFSIIIGT
-45 VGVLCI
+45 LCI
-51 PWTQNITST
+51 PWTQNITSS
-60 GSIISLEPN
+60 GNIISLNPD
-69 SRPQAVETI
+69 SRPQSVETI

-102 LSEIKVDYFDPNLVQ
+102 ISEIKVDYFDPNLVQ

-145 AMISGKEVKKD
+145 AMISGKDVKKD

-164 AQFKVRTDST
+164 AQYKVRTDST
-174 DLLNSER
+174 DLLNAQR
-181 NAAITEEQFN
+181 NATITEEQFN
-191 RYEQLYTQD
+191 RYEQLYKED

-214 QNAATKVQEH
+214 QNASTKVQEH
-224 RNKLSIAKNE
+224 LNKIAISKNE

-290 YYILAPQDGFISKT
+290 YYILAPQDGFVSKT
-304 SKSGIG
+304 TKSGIG

-329 AVEIFISPTDM
+329 AVEIFIHPVDM
-340 PLVHAGEQVRLI
+340 PLVHPGEQVRLI

-363 WQHISKGVYNGTI
+363 WQDISKGVYNGTI

-383 HESGKFRVLVRPQD
+383 HESGKFRVLVQPSA
-397 GEQWPNALKQGGGVQ
+397 GEQWPSVLKQGGGVQ

-427 RTFNG
+427 RKFNG